1 MKGATLEEA
10 RAAKATLRAQ
20 LLGLPEL
27 RGIGI
32 AFLKEGCAVKVLLRK
47 LPAGAA
53 IPAEIDGVPVIVETV
68 DELTP
73 L

>member
-1 MKGATLEEA
+1 MRVITLEEA
-10 RAAKATLRAQ
+10 RAAKAMLRRQ

-32 AFLKEGCAVKVLLRK
+32 AFLAQGCGLKVFLKK
-47 LPAGAA
+47 LPAGVT
-53 IPAEIDGVPVIVETV
+53 IPDEIDGVPIIVEIGEEPV
-68 DELTP
+68 P